1 MGGKPKK
8 KLDKQRK
15 RRGQLVPVVPSK
27 VKNLVTG
34 THPLL
39 TAIVLTVILFAV
51 QGIFFASSFQ
61 TNDDI
66 GMLFIASGHGSSMEP
81 DEHLRYSHVILGFL
95 LKTLFTVTQDIP
107 WYGIYHFFVHFLSM
121 VALAYA
127 VLDRDRSM
135 KQFAFLLLYFGF
147 VELFYLNNIQFTITS
162 CIAAQ
167 GGVFLFMSG
176 LKKKTTGRWGMLAA
190 SYMLLVISFLVR
202 ANGFFLMML
211 VSLPV
216 MALILWEERRN
227 RSYAAAFLGFWL
239 VVGVTVFGLRTYEK
253 QYYNKDPEW
262 EHFFEFSSL
271 KSRFV
276 DYDHI
281 DYTEETK
288 AVFDEVG
295 WSRNDLNLMRS
306 WFHADEDLYSIE
318 NLRKI
323 TSRFPSY
330 KTYLSF
336 GQVISIILDKI
347 LNQKFFILLA
357 AFFMLYVK
365 GGEEGNRRK
374 ILSALVFMLAVI
386 AYLIVT
392 KRLPNRVLQPML
404 SFFVLTTLYFNT
416 RDIDSFSSVRK
427 IINTVFIIILSFALT
442 GFLIG
447 QLQEGRIKKVE
458 NLGLKK
464 TVSELDPSADQL
476 YVVWGASVPW
486 ENIRPFDTL
495 DFIRDWKLIILG
507 TTLRTPITKK
517 RMNQFGIDNIYK
529 ALFEKDNV
537 FLVVRN
543 NRYLYYYK
551 QFVQE
556 HYDTRVQ
563 FENIFRS
570 PDFYVVRVI
579 SEYRNDFND
588 NPKQKEISNLY
599 R

>member
-1 MGGKPKK
+1 MGRKTKKNSNKQKRGHGQPVNIVPSGIK
-8 KLDKQRK
+8 KLA
-15 RRGQLVPVVPSK
+15 
-27 VKNLVTG
+27 TG
-34 THPLL
+34 AHPLL
-39 TAIVLTVILFAV
+39 TALVLTAILFAV

-81 DEHLRYSHVILGFL
+81 DEHLRYSHVILGFI
-95 LKTLFTVTQDIP
+95 LKKLFTITQEVP

-121 VALAYA
+121 AALAYA
-127 VLDRDRSM
+127 VLDRSRSM
-135 KQFAFLLLYFGF
+135 KRIAFLLLYFGF

-167 GGVFLFMSG
+167 SGVFLFMSG
-176 LKKKTTGRWGMLAA
+176 LHKETYGRWGMLAA
-190 SYMLLVISFLVR
+190 SFLLLLVSFLVR

-227 RSYAAAFLGFWL
+227 RSSAAVFLGFWL
-239 VVGVTVFGLRTYEK
+239 VVGVTVFGLREYEK
-253 QYYNKDPEW
+253 QYYNNDPAW

-271 KSRFV
+271 KSSFV
-276 DYDHI
+276 DYKHI
-281 DYTEETK
+281 EYTKETK

-295 WSRNDLNLMRS
+295 WSRNDLDMMRS

-336 GQVISIILDKI
+336 RQVVSIVLKKI
-347 LNQKFFILLA
+347 LTQKFFVLLA
-357 AFFMLYVK
+357 AFFMLYMQ
-365 GGEEGNRRK
+365 GGEKGNRGK

-404 SFFVLTTLYFNT
+404 SFFILTVLYFNT
-416 RDIDSFSSVRK
+416 RDIGSFSSIRR
-427 IINTVFIIILSFALT
+427 IINTVFIIILAFALS

-447 QLQEGRIKKVE
+447 QLHEVKTKKMD
-458 NLGLKK
+458 NLGLKQ
-464 TVSELDPSADQL
+464 TVRELGPSADQL

-486 ENIRPFDTL
+486 ENISQFDTL

-517 RMNQFGIDNIYK
+517 RMKQFGIDNIYR

-543 NRYLYYYK
+543 NRYLNYYK
-551 QFVQE
+551 QFVRE
-556 HYDTRVQ
+556 HYNTPIT
-563 FENIFRS
+563 FENTFRS
-570 PDFYVVRVI
+570 PDFNVVRVT
-579 SEYRNDFND
+579 S
-588 NPKQKEISNLY
+588 K
-599 R
+599 